1 MERLIQKAQETVG
14 LLLGEWVGLGISIV
28 FALGVLIA
36 TRYLAQSLRRL
47 TKLAVGRTVRSASLR
62 SLFIQTSYVSTWA
75 VGVLIASTM
84 VFPGLRMGDIVGL
97 LGLSSVAIGFAFQDI
112 FKNFLAGILL
122 LLHEPFKLGDQ
133 IQIGNFEGTVEDIAI
148 RSTQIRTYQGERI
161 VIPNATI
168 FTSEIRVFT
177 ALPQRR
183 TDVPIGVDYETSLPL
198 AIEVFRTAVIGIE
211 GVLSEPP
218 PLVDV
223 VSISDNSIQMIVRY
237 WTKPMKADVLRT
249 QTRVIVALKQAC
261 DRNGIKIPLPISI
274 LHMQTPPLNTLKPNL
289 ALNASSEGQSAVEG
303 QATGAE
309 AAQI

>member
-1 MERLIQKAQETVG
+1 MERLIQKAQESVG

-62 SLFIQTSYVSTWA
+62 SLFVQTSFVATWV
-75 VGVLIASTM
+75 VGILIASTM
-84 VFPGLRMGDIVGL
+84 VFPSLRMGDIVGL

-122 LLHEPFKLGDQ
+122 LLHEPFQLGDQ

-183 TDVPIGVDYETSLPL
+183 TDVPIGVDYETALPQ
-198 AIEVFRTAVIGIE
+198 AIEVLRNAVIGIE
-211 GVLSEPP
+211 GVLPEPP

-223 VSISDNSIQMIVRY
+223 VSISENSIQMIVRY

-261 DRNGIKIPLPISI
+261 DRNGIKIPFPISI
-274 LHMQTPPLNTLKPNL
+274 LHMQTPPLNPLKPNP
-289 ALNASSEGQSAVEG
+289 ALNASLEGQSEVEG
-303 QATGAE
+303 
-309 AAQI
+309 

>member
-1 MERLIQKAQETVG
+1 MDRLIHKAQESVG
-14 LLLGEWVGLGISIV
+14 LLLGEWLGLGISIV
-28 FALGVLIA
+28 MAIA
-36 TRYLAQSLRRL
+36 ILLLTRYLAQSARRL
-47 TKLAVGRTVRSASLR
+47 MRLAVGRTIRSASLR
-62 SLFIQTSYVSTWA
+62 SLFIQASYVSTWV
-75 VGVLIASTM
+75 VGVLIASTL
-84 VFPGLRMGDIVGL
+84 VFPSLRMGDIVGL

-122 LLHEPFKLGDQ
+122 LLHEPFQLGDQ
-133 IQIGNFEGTVEDIAI
+133 IQIGSFEGTVEDIAI

-183 TDVPIGVDYETSLPL
+183 TDVPIGVDYKTVLPQ
-198 AIEVFRTAVIGIE
+198 AIDILRTAVIGVE

-223 VSISDNSIQMIVRY
+223 VSFSDSSIQLVVRY

-249 QTRVIVALKQAC
+249 QTRVLVALKQAC
-261 DRNGIKIPLPISI
+261 DRHHITIPYPIST
-274 LHMQTPPLNTLKPNL
+274 LHVHTPQLLNDLASDLANGL
-289 ALNASSEGQSAVEG
+289 ALNAGSTDSGNSEVS
-303 QATGAE
+303 
-309 AAQI
+309 

>member
-1 MERLIQKAQETVG
+1 MERLIQKAQESVG

-62 SLFIQTSYVSTWA
+62 SLFVQTSFVATWV
-75 VGVLIASTM
+75 VGILIASTM
-84 VFPGLRMGDIVGL
+84 VFPSLRMGDIVGL

-122 LLHEPFKLGDQ
+122 LLHEPFQLGDQ

-183 TDVPIGVDYETSLPL
+183 TDVPIGVDYETALPQ
-198 AIEVFRTAVIGIE
+198 AIEVLRNAVSGIE
-211 GVLSEPP
+211 GVLPEPP

-223 VSISDNSIQMIVRY
+223 VSISENSIQMIVRY

-261 DRNGIKIPLPISI
+261 DRNGIKIPFPISI
-274 LHMQTPPLNTLKPNL
+274 LHMQTPPLNTLKPNP
-289 ALNASSEGQSAVEG
+289 ALNASSEGQGEVEG
-303 QATGAE
+303 
-309 AAQI
+309 